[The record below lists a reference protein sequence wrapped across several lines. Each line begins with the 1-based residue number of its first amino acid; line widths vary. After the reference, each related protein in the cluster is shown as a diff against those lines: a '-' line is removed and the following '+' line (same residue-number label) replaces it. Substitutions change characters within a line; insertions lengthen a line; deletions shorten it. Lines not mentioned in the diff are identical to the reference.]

1 MNSTSSSIDTQNGC
15 KYTLFLKFPLQ
26 FLPDDFYGLL
36 VGAAVLELL
45 ACPFTVLFN
54 AFVIAAVKTKRRLQ
68 THPNILAACLALTDL
83 SVGVVVQ
90 PLHITMT
97 ILLLQGKSFTDFCD
111 VNLAFMISFAI
122 FSVASLY
129 HLVLISGERYFA
141 IKHSFTHATAVTK
154 ARLLFASAVV
164 WVSTTVLPLSFQ
176 NVSRKIIAAVSL
188 VVTSLALIIC
198 LQVVVYKEVRR
209 HEKQILSQ
217 VTSVAVK
224 AKFQKEKKALKLTT
238 VIITVV
244 ILCYFPSFI
253 CRVVLYFFGEKI
265 SDTFKTVVLFL
276 APVPVIINS
285 LLNPV
290 VYSVRNTQFRVAFI
304 ELLLRKTLSEAI
316 ELETRLFRRPGST
329 VRAEMIQKCKRQDQ
343 SADRKTPSY
352 PGSNLDGYPE
362 VLTFDANIDGNN
374 INSGENENFALDTLK
389 GSTKKTTVNK
399 N

>member
-1 MNSTSSSIDTQNGC
+1 
-15 KYTLFLKFPLQ
+15 
-26 FLPDDFYGLL
+26 
-36 VGAAVLELL
+36 
-45 ACPFTVLFN
+45 
-54 AFVIAAVKTKRRLQ
+54 
-68 THPNILAACLALTDL
+68 
-83 SVGVVVQ
+83 
-90 PLHITMT
+90 MT

-141 IKHSFTHATAVTK
+141 IKHSFTHGTVVTK

-164 WVSTTVLPLSFQ
+164 WVSSTGIPLSFQ

-217 VTSVAVK
+217 VTSVAAREK
-224 AKFQKEKKALKLTT
+224 IQKEKKALKLTT
-238 VIITVV
+238 VVITVV

-265 SDTFKTVVLFL
+265 LISDTFKTVVLFL
-276 APVPVIINS
+276 VPVPVIINS

-304 ELLLRKTLSEAI
+304 ELLLRKTFSEAI

-329 VRAEMIQKCKRQDQ
+329 VRPEIIQECERQAQ

-352 PGSNLDGYPE
+352 PGSNREGYPE
-362 VLTFDANIDGNN
+362 VLAFDANIDGNN

-399 N
+399 NHSTSRLEESK